1 MPLQDPQTPASP
13 EVQPPS
19 PDIRNGLEQ
28 LKEKVPE
35 KPSILGFI
43 QNIKDYFAKL
53 DPAKKKQIASIVGA
67 AIFGLL
73 FAGKEEDAE
82 KKDKA
87 DEAKKTSAKDSANEK
102 EESENE
108 DEENEDELSAR
119 ERRRKVVCD
128 DARLICI
135 NTDPAKNKRP
145 DYLAGKSSYLL
156 EYGLPDYRTFKEEMI
171 GILAPNAENEEE
183 GLEKVMDV
191 LKRSPMGKYQCMPQY
206 LFQYIKFPFEG
217 EEGLKAMWKF
227 LQNEDLQR
235 KACEGYVKAMVASL
249 RRDPRFNGDPRYVY
263 AAYYGGPSAGKA
275 LLAADTNTA
284 SEEEKNRVTK
294 KQGAYISIDEYAGKK
309 GGSVNIDAIVN
320 GIAGRESG
328 SLEGKVSKP
337 RDEEWEQD
345 QRYAYNRQEQN
356 DENEAIA

>member
-1 MPLQDPQTPASP
+1 MPLQDPQTPAAP

-73 FAGKEEDAE
+73 FAGKKEDAE
-82 KKDKA
+82 KS
-87 DEAKKTSAKDSANEK
+87 DEDRETSEDESAGAEK
-102 EESENE
+102 EGEENENE
-108 DEENEDELSAR
+108 DESSAR
-119 ERRRKVVCD
+119 VRRRKVVCD

-171 GILAPNAENEEE
+171 GILAPNAENEEK

-263 AAYYGGPSAGKA
+263 AAYYGGLSAGKA

-320 GIAGRESG
+320 GIAGKESHY
-328 SLEGKVSKP
+328 LEGKVTKP
-337 RDEEWEQD
+337 RDEKWEQD